1 MSLVD
6 RIKFV
11 HLAYFSQPVADR
23 AIYRAI
29 RRSQPTTIVE
39 IGVGMGQR
47 AVRAIALASKLRP
60 GQRIAYTAVD
70 LFEASPSG
78 RPALGLKKAHQL
90 LSATG
95 AKVQLVPGDPFSAL
109 ARMANTLT
117 GTDLLI
123 VSADQRGESLDRAW
137 FYVPRM
143 LHDASVV
150 MVEEPAA
157 GNGGQTTFRELA
169 KRDVVTRYVGDL
181 RRRAA

>member
-1 MSLVD
+1 LVD
-6 RIKFV
+6 RIKYL
-11 HLAYFSQPVADR
+11 HLAYFSKPIADR

-29 RRSQPTTIVE
+29 RLVRPKSIVE
-39 IGVGMGQR
+39 IGLGTGQR
-47 AVRAIALASKLRP
+47 AARAIALAARLRP
-60 GQRIAYTAVD
+60 GERIAYTAVD

-78 RPALGLKKAHQL
+78 RPALGLKKAHHL

-109 ARMANTLT
+109 ARTANSLMC
-117 GTDLLI
+117 TDLLI
-123 VSADQRGESLDRAW
+123 VSADQTGESLDRSW

-150 MVEEPAA
+150 MIESPPHGDQGGAA
-157 GNGGQTTFRELA
+157 FEQLA
-169 KRDVVTRYVGDL
+169 KSDVASRYVGDL